1 MYWPLSAGAAALAA
15 LHPIDMDNK
24 FGMGLGYGNYR
35 NASAMSMGLF
45 YRPQDNLMFSVGG
58 SMGNGENMVNAG
70 VTIALD
76 KGVSTS
82 KAVMARNI
90 RTLSEENA
98 AIREENSAMK
108 AQLNNQEEKLNT
120 QEEKLNTQEAE
131 IRELKKALAA
141 LAAKVGD

>member
-1 MYWPLSAGAAALAA
+1 
-15 LHPIDMDNK
+15 
-24 FGMGLGYGNYR
+24 
-35 NASAMSMGLF
+35 MSMGLF

-120 QEEKLNTQEAE
+120 QEAE

>member
-1 MYWPLSAGAAALAA
+1 
-15 LHPIDMDNK
+15 
-24 FGMGLGYGNYR
+24 
-35 NASAMSMGLF
+35 ASAMSMGLF
-45 YRPQDNLMFSVGG
+45 YRPQDNLMFSFGG

>member
-98 AIREENSAMK
+98 AIREENTAMK
-108 AQLNNQEEKLNT
+108 AQLDNQEEKLNS
-120 QEEKLNTQEAE
+120 QEAE
-131 IRELKKALAA
+131 IRELKKALAN
-141 LAAKVGD
+141 LAAKVGN

>member
-82 KAVMARNI
+82 KAVMDRNI

-98 AIREENSAMK
+98 AVREENATMK
-108 AQLNNQEEKLNT
+108 AQMDNQEEKLNS
-120 QEEKLNTQEAE
+120 QEAE
-131 IRELKKALAA
+131 IRELKKALAN
-141 LAAKVGD
+141 LAAKVGN

>member
-98 AIREENSAMK
+98 AVREENATMK
-108 AQLNNQEEKLNT
+108 AQMDNQEEKLNS
-120 QEEKLNTQEAE
+120 QEAE
-131 IRELKKALAA
+131 IRELKKALAN
-141 LAAKVGD
+141 LAAKVGN